1 MPNYANL
8 YKIMHAID
16 PILLSY
22 LQSIISKTRVKYLA
36 DPISSFLRKSGTD
49 RQRKRRDKILP
60 PPTP

>member
-22 LQSIISKTRVKYLA
+22 LQSIISKTCVKFLA
-36 DPISSFLRKSGTD
+36 DPISSFSEKVV
-49 RQRKRRDKILP
+49 QIDKEREI
-60 PPTP
+60 